1 MKRAIKPPTKAEQEY
16 QDAARALGCVVC
28 LWRIKHGMQ
37 RDILCGPTHMH
48 HRNVGDKHGQK
59 QIGQHAVVA
68 LGAWHHDGVLWQGW
82 STDAMREFF
91 GPSFAAQAR
100 DFRAWTADALPGK
113 GIGTEAWQA
122 YQNELLAAHGI
133 APP

>member
-37 RDILCGPTHMH
+37 RDILCGPTHIH
-48 HRNVGDKHGQK
+48 HRNIGDKHGQR

-68 LGAWHHDGVLWQGW
+68 LGAWHHAGAVLPGW
-82 STDAMREFF
+82 AGQMLGAF
-91 GPSFAAQAR
+91 GPSFALHAR
-100 DFRAWTADALPGK
+100 YFRAWTADVLPNL

-122 YQNELLAAHGI
+122 YQDTLLV
-133 APP
+133 PP

>member
-1 MKRAIKPPTKAEQEY
+1 MKRAIKPATKAEQEY

-28 LWRIKHGMQ
+28 LWRIKHGLQ

-48 HRNVGDKHGQK
+48 HRNVGDKHGQR

-68 LGAWHHDGVLWQGW
+68 LGAWHHDGVIA
-82 STDAMREFF
+82 DAWTGRQMREFF
-91 GPSFAAQAR
+91 GPSFAANAR
-100 DFRAWTADALPGK
+100 EFRAWTADVLPNM

-122 YQNELLAAHGI
+122 YQDTLLGI
-133 APP
+133 RVNTH